1 MALKVTPGPSSG
13 TRAPSTSLHTAELK
27 KHGSIERMWGRE
39 EIRPSPKII
48 FVVVTTPVYC
58 ISGCLILRLVT
69 DAV

>member
-39 EIRPSPKII
+39 EIRPSSKII
-48 FVVVTTPVYC
+48 
-58 ISGCLILRLVT
+58 L
-69 DAV
+69 